1 MISII
6 YGSKGSGKTK
16 KMIDMA
22 NDAVDKTKGIVV
34 YLTDTDRYMPNL
46 RNQMKKINTK
56 DEEVFSEAELIGF
69 IKGIIA
75 CNYDITTFFIDGV
88 HRICGKDVSEME
100 KFYQWICEKGVKSN
114 IEFFVTASKDLD
126 EMPDFLKKYI

>member
-1 MISII
+1 MIKFIT
-6 YGSKGSGKTK
+6 GAKGTGKTK
-16 KMIDMA
+16 IIIDMA
-22 NDAVDKTKGIVV
+22 NDNVATAKGDIVFV
-34 YLTDTDRYMPNL
+34 TDTDRYMPNL

-75 CNYDITTFFIDGV
+75 CNYDITTFFIDGA